1 MSTLPER
8 AKIRVK
14 PNINRTFF
22 HHETSCII
30 SCVCLGIQAFIETR
44 DDRMW
49 KHIEHGKFIDASLL
63 SNPLSKPPQ
72 KMG

>member
-8 AKIRVK
+8 AEIRVK
-14 PNINRTFF
+14 PNINRTCF
-22 HHETSCII
+22 HHETSCIMR
-30 SCVCLGIQAFIETR
+30 CVSPEIQAFIETR

-49 KHIEHGKFIDASLL
+49 KHIERGKFIDASLL